1 MTAGMMEQNTMR
13 IAVQNGEISCR
24 ANCGP
29 YRRPHCRS
37 AANGKN
43 TDIET
48 LIIETLMTVKAE
60 ESYEEQ

>member
-24 ANCGP
+24 SNYGP
-29 YRRPHCRS
+29 YRGPYCRS
-37 AANGKN
+37 AANGKS
-43 TDIET
+43 TDIEA
-48 LIIETLMTVKAE
+48 LMTVKAE